1 MHIYKNIIKLKYM
14 YIVYINTYIL
24 QCMYVYLHILCFTYI
39 FIYIMYIYN
48 LGLKNQ
54 SKDRETGDNTV

>member
-14 YIVYINTYIL
+14 YIVYINTYIV

-54 SKDRETGDNTV
+54 SKDREIGDNTV

>member
-1 MHIYKNIIKLKYM
+1 M
-14 YIVYINTYIL
+14 YI
-24 QCMYVYLHILCFTYI
+24 YVLCFIYI

-54 SKDRETGDNTV
+54 RKDREGLMITLFE